1 MNLTRNRKK
10 RFSVFRNFIFFL
22 SLFFLSLVFSSFFLI
37 VKYENKI
44 NSLRVSKIP
53 DLVRENHDLSEDIVN
68 AEKNI
73 NMEFELSV
81 LELKAEEINNILTSN
96 QLQKVENNQ
105 KIIGW
110 WQ

>member
-10 RFSVFRNFIFFL
+10 RFSASRNFIFFL

-37 VKYENKI
+37 VKYENKT
-44 NSLRVSKIP
+44 NSLRVNKIP
-53 DLVRENHDLSEDIVN
+53 DLIRDNHNKSEDII
-68 AEKNI
+68 AKKKDI
-73 NMEFELSV
+73 NMEFELSA

-110 WQ
+110 

>member
-1 MNLTRNRKK
+1 MNLTRNREK
-10 RFSVFRNFIFFL
+10 RFSVFRNLIFFL
-22 SLFFLSLVFSSFFLI
+22 SLFFLFLVFSSFFLI
-37 VKYENKI
+37 VKYENKT
-44 NSLRVSKIP
+44 NSLRANKIP
-53 DLVRENHDLSEDIVN
+53 DLIRENHDLSEDIIN
-68 AEKNI
+68 AKKNI

-81 LELKAEEINNILTSN
+81 LELKVEEINNILTSN